1 MGNQLRAGQKNVYSK
16 LLKKFKN
23 RREAIGERG
32 DQNPIPEKGSPIP
45 ENGSPLSLGFYTPT
59 KLMTYI
65 MSRSSHNI
73 LSEMSHTIS

>member
-32 DQNPIPEKGSPIP
+32 DQNPIPEKGVLYQKTEPTLIRFLYTYKINDLHNVP
-45 ENGSPLSLGFYTPT
+45 FLS
-59 KLMTYI
+59 
-65 MSRSSHNI
+65 
-73 LSEMSHTIS
+73 